1 MLSLNAAKIKIAAGL
16 ILVSAV
22 FGAGYWVAQLRYE
35 ATIAEIHTKLAEA
48 RAVAVEEGLA
58 RHAAADALNAEKTK
72 AREVVY
78 KTITKEVD
86 RYVQS
91 PNAGR
96 CQLPDDWVRIH
107 NSAATSGSASQLDDS
122 PDSTRND

>member
-1 MLSLNAAKIKIAAGL
+1 MPNLSAKIKLAAAL
-16 ILVSAV
+16 ILVSGI
-22 FGAGYWVAQLRYE
+22 FGAGYKVAEWRYN
-35 ATIAEIHTKLAEA
+35 AIISGIKGKLSEA

-58 RHAAADALNAEKTK
+58 RHAIADQLNAEKTK

-86 RYVQS
+86 RYVQD

-96 CQLPDDWVRIH
+96 CVMPDDWVRIH
-107 NSAATSGSASQLDDS
+107 NSAATSGAASLVDDAA
-122 PDSTRND
+122 STP